1 MDQVLELIRS
11 ELDSGQCLGFG
22 RKSER
27 SMRSAVSHSGFR
39 RQNWETSGRLSRS
52 EMSLKGPRDDGCL
65 QAGRLLLPD
74 NSLPPVKPDGVRLK
88 RTIHCE
94 AKADITS
101 ARVGYGTRYT
111 STQPGMWPS
120 MESLTRYISS

>member
-11 ELDSGQCLGFG
+11 ELDSGQCLEFWAEERTKYAQCGDSFGFPTPEL
-22 RKSER
+22 RDER
-27 SMRSAVSHSGFR
+27 PLEAQRGI
-39 RQNWETSGRLSRS
+39 SR
-52 EMSLKGPRDDGCL
+52 GPRDDRYL

-101 ARVGYGTRYT
+101 ARIGYGTRYT
-111 STQPGMWPS
+111 STQPG
-120 MESLTRYISS
+120 I